1 MMMGGGPGGGMGM
14 GPGPRGGGPG
24 GMGLQNVADEDG
36 VAYDPR
42 IARRALAYLG
52 PYKLD
57 ALFVVVMTVSSAAL
71 MTVGPVLT
79 KIAIDDHVAHG
90 DITGL
95 SVMLGLTVLAYIGAF
110 LTNWAQ
116 FQVMTRV
123 GQQMLQ
129 KMRGD
134 MFRHVQR
141 LPLPYFDRVPSG
153 VVVSRLV
160 NDVQTVNELLG
171 NGLIQAIS
179 DVLTLAFTVS
189 VMIALAPKLALVTFA
204 VMPAMII
211 AMWVF
216 TEKAKVAYRRTRVT
230 VAVLTGEIAESYAG
244 VRVTQAFAREAPSQ
258 ERFDGINNDNRVAN
272 VKANTLSSMLLPV
285 VELCNA
291 AATVAVIAYGGL
303 LIVQGE
309 ATLGVLVAFLAYI
322 TRFFQ
327 PIRTLTQFYNQLQAA
342 TAAAE
347 KVFELL
353 DEPVTLQESAH
364 PVRLS
369 RIRGEIEFRDVSFS
383 YGREPVLDDIS
394 FHAHPGEMIALV
406 GHTGA
411 GKTTIASLLT
421 RFYDPL
427 EGQILLDGVDLR
439 EVAFDSL
446 RRGVGLVLQDNF
458 LFSGTIADN
467 IAFARSDATREE
479 IVAAARVSNAHD
491 FISRMPLG
499 YDTPVMERA
508 ANLSLGQRQLIA
520 IARAVLADPQVLI
533 LDEATSNID
542 SQTELLVQHALRQ
555 LLAGRT
561 SVVIAHRLSTIRAA
575 DEVLVLDG
583 GRIVERGRHE
593 ELMRAR
599 GAYYT
604 LHQQQFA
611 RTWEEPAHALAR
623 TSTLSG

>member
-1 MMMGGGPGGGMGM
+1 MMMGGGFGGGGGGMGM

-24 GMGLQNVADEDG
+24 GMGLNNLADEDG
-36 VAYDPR
+36 AVYDPR

-57 ALFVVVMTVSSAAL
+57 ALLVVLMTFTSAGL
-71 MTVGPVLT
+71 LTVGPVLT
-79 KIAIDDHVAHG
+79 KIAIDDHVARG
-90 DITGL
+90 DILGFT
-95 SVMLGLTVLAYIGAF
+95 SMLGLTIVAYTGSF

-123 GQQMLQ
+123 GQQMLR

-134 MFRHVQR
+134 MFRHIQR
-141 LPLPYFDRVPSG
+141 LPLTYFDRVPSG

-171 NGLIQAIS
+171 NGIIQAIS
-179 DVLTLAFTVS
+179 DVLTLTFTLA
-189 VMIALAPKLALVTFA
+189 VMVALAPNLALVTFA
-204 VMPAMII
+204 VMPVMFI
-211 AMWVF
+211 AVWIF

-230 VAVLTGEIAESYAG
+230 VATLTGEIAESYAG

-258 ERFDGINNDNRVAN
+258 ERFDLVNDDNRDAN

-291 AATVAVIAYGGL
+291 AATVAVIAYGGW
-303 LIVQGE
+303 LIVHGE
-309 ATLGVLVAFLAYI
+309 STLGILVAFLAYI

-353 DEPVTLQESAH
+353 DEPVTITEAAQ
-364 PVRLS
+364 PVSLVRV
-369 RIRGEIEFRDVSFS
+369 RGELEFRDVSFS
-383 YGREPVLDDIS
+383 YGREPVLHDVS
-394 FHAHPGEMIALV
+394 FHADPGEMIALV

-411 GKTTIASLLT
+411 GKTTVASLLA
-421 RFYDPL
+421 RFYDPV
-427 EGQILLDGVDLR
+427 EGEILLDGHDLR
-439 EVAFDSL
+439 DISFESL
-446 RRGVGLVLQDNF
+446 RRSVGLVLQDNF

-467 IAFARSDATREE
+467 IRYARASASDEE
-479 IVAAARVSNAHD
+479 VIAAARVANAHE
-491 FISRMPLG
+491 FISRLPLG
-499 YDTPVMERA
+499 YATPVLERA

-542 SQTELLVQHALRQ
+542 SQTELLVQHALHQ

-575 DEVLVLDG
+575 DEVLVLDA

-593 ELMRAR
+593 QLMRLR
-599 GAYYT
+599 GHYYT
-604 LHQQQFA
+604 LHQQQYA
-611 RTWEEPAHALAR
+611 EPVPA
-623 TSTLSG
+623 